1 MHPCPIGRGL
11 SLYSNLYIIDKTRSD
26 HFQKETFGSK
36 SGSASLPREASG
48 WERSSY
54 RVRNRIAHRGKGLP
68 RVEKNSL
75 LFVELK
81 EKEEEVCEG

>member
-1 MHPCPIGRGL
+1 MALRLGQPVCQGKHPAGRG
-11 SLYSNLYIIDKTRSD
+11 
-26 HFQKETFGSK
+26 
-36 SGSASLPREASG
+36 
-48 WERSSY
+48 SSY